1 MYYFRREIVK
11 PKQTNGQKKKDA
23 FGEIITFV
31 ISERQGATSEFPS
44 FLAKW
49 RQLHHKECYM
59 FYVICGRGF
68 KIVPITYFMMTD
80 RAVFGTLSD
89 DDAR

>member
-1 MYYFRREIVK
+1 
-11 PKQTNGQKKKDA
+11 
-23 FGEIITFV
+23 
-31 ISERQGATSEFPS
+31 
-44 FLAKW
+44 
-49 RQLHHKECYM
+49 M
-59 FYVICGRGF
+59 FYVIYGRGF